1 MWASRSWIKVWWVKF
16 VDKTELKKRQDRYIC
31 SLMTFFRQD
40 INYSLGTKQVL
51 DWSSHSLESL
61 ITSYLHV

>member
-31 SLMTFFRQD
+31 SLMTFFRQE
-40 INYSLGTKQVL
+40 IS
-51 DWSSHSLESL
+51 
-61 ITSYLHV
+61 I